1 MGLKIDFIG
10 FYVSEVAQYF
20 ICLYSFELSNGERV
34 EGEKGRERGEGVE
47 VTRSI

>member
-20 ICLYSFELSNGERV
+20 ICLYSFELSNGLHLGESRGRKRV
-34 EGEKGRERGEGVE
+34 EREERE
-47 VTRSI
+47 